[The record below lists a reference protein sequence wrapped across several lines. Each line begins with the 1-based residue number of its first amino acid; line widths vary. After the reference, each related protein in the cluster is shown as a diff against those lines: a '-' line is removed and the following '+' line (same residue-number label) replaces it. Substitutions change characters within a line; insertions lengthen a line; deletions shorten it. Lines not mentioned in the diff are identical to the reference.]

1 MMVCKRFE
9 IKRGQILYRDEI
21 EFKSLVHEL
30 FWRAMMKSKGCQ
42 IKKNRQSLTYTLVKH
57 FYIIGVFFAL
67 IMTIR

>member
-42 IKKNRQSLTYTLVKH
+42 IKK
-57 FYIIGVFFAL
+57 IGNH
-67 IMTIR
+67 